1 MPARLERRADPPGSS
16 LNRRTAGP
24 MPSYL
29 RFSVLYG
36 PYFGPILGAKVVN
49 MLPRLVP
56 VTDMK
61 RQAAKVLDALRQDRS
76 PMVITE
82 HGRAAAVLLDI
93 ATYEALTRRSEILD
107 GIEQGER
114 DFAEG
119 NTSSWEDVKSDLAKW
134 RT

>member
-1 MPARLERRADPPGSS
+1 
-16 LNRRTAGP
+16 
-24 MPSYL
+24 
-29 RFSVLYG
+29 
-36 PYFGPILGAKVVN
+36 

-76 PMVITE
+76 PMIITE
-82 HGRAAAVLLDI
+82 HGRAAAVLLDV
-93 ATYEALTRRSEILD
+93 ATYEALTRRAKILE

-119 NTSSWEDVKSDLAKW
+119 NTSSWEDVKADLAKW
-134 RT
+134 RS

>member
-1 MPARLERRADPPGSS
+1 
-16 LNRRTAGP
+16 
-24 MPSYL
+24 
-29 RFSVLYG
+29 
-36 PYFGPILGAKVVN
+36 

-93 ATYEALTRRSEILD
+93 ATYEALTRRADILK
-107 GIEQGER
+107 GIEVGER
-114 DFAEG
+114 DFTEG
-119 NTSSWEDVKSDLAKW
+119 RTASWDEVKADLAKW
-134 RT
+134 RS

>member
-1 MPARLERRADPPGSS
+1 
-16 LNRRTAGP
+16 
-24 MPSYL
+24 
-29 RFSVLYG
+29 
-36 PYFGPILGAKVVN
+36 
-49 MLPRLVP
+49 MLPRLIP

-82 HGRAAAVLLDI
+82 HGRAAAVLLDV
-93 ATYEALTRRSEILD
+93 ATYESLTRRAEILR
-107 GIEQGER
+107 GIERGER

-119 NTSSWEDVKSDLAKW
+119 KTSSWEEVKADLAKW

>member
-1 MPARLERRADPPGSS
+1 MKGLP
-16 LNRRTAGP
+16 
-24 MPSYL
+24 
-29 RFSVLYG
+29 
-36 PYFGPILGAKVVN
+36 

-82 HGRAAAVLLDI
+82 HGRAAAVLMDV
-93 ATYEALTRRSEILD
+93 ATYEALTRRSEILE
-107 GIEQGER
+107 GIERGEK

-119 NTSSWEDVKSDLAKW
+119 RTASWEEVKSDLAKW
-134 RT
+134 RS